1 MPPRPDDSTAR
12 SERERLL
19 VDRPPIVLV
28 VDDHADSRE
37 MCVQYLT
44 LSGFVTA
51 EAGDGVEAVAQ
62 ALATLPDCILMDL
75 SLPRM
80 DGWEATQRLK
90 TDPRTRDIPV
100 VALTAHARA
109 GEPDQLIRTG
119 FAACI
124 TKPYLP
130 ERLLAAITRVIR
142 PRV

>member
-1 MPPRPDDSTAR
+1 MPDTSNDSASSSDGR
-12 SERERLL
+12 HPH
-19 VDRPPIVLV
+19 VDRPPMVLV

-44 LSGFVTA
+44 LSGFSTT
-51 EAGDGVEAVAQ
+51 EAGDGVEGVAR
-62 ALATLPDCILMDL
+62 ATATLPDCILMDL

-80 DGWEATQRLK
+80 DGWEATRSLK
-90 TDPRTRDIPV
+90 SDPRTRGIPV

-109 GEPDQLIRTG
+109 AEHDQLTTAG
-119 FAACI
+119 FDAVV

-130 ERLLAAITRVIR
+130 EHLLAAITRVLR